1 MPSKFNIVLINMADG
16 SVAGHGA
23 GCGDIKRNSG
33 SYADAPWGLSV
44 ATKHEAWVAYNSDFL
59 AECYDDANHDEAAGV
74 CHNAYTIHWLPCAAH
89 VPEFNTSNTN
99 PTSNTNNKENTAM
112 NTNTNT
118 NAFLADI
125 TTAREAL
132 VALKV
137 KGERADMVNAL
148 LAADGDDARDAV
160 VEGYAAG
167 ELRRGFRH
175 FALVFEAKGEQ
186 DTADVF
192 WALRDDIDE
201 DDDTMFRVE
210 LAEAV

>member
-1 MPSKFNIVLINMADG
+1 M
-16 SVAGHGA
+16 
-23 GCGDIKRNSG
+23 
-33 SYADAPWGLSV
+33 
-44 ATKHEAWVAYNSDFL
+44 
-59 AECYDDANHDEAAGV
+59 
-74 CHNAYTIHWLPCAAH
+74 
-89 VPEFNTSNTN
+89 
-99 PTSNTNNKENTAM
+99 
-112 NTNTNT
+112 NT

-148 LAADGDDARDAV
+148 LTAESDDARDAV

-167 ELRRGFRH
+167 ELRRGLRH
-175 FALVFEAKGEQ
+175 FALVFEAKADQE
-186 DTADVF
+186 TADIF

-210 LAEAV
+210 SPEFAEAV